1 MHKILELLALAA
13 SPTPIMPLA
22 VAQRFF
28 NDLYD
33 SNF

>member
-1 MHKILELLALAA
+1 MDKILELLALPAG
-13 SPTPIMPLA
+13 PTPIMPLSI
-22 VAQRFF
+22 AQRFF